1 MGPPA
6 LEITMKRIGLLCV
19 GLLAA
24 CQQQETTTTQAALEA
39 ASGGPVAFALPVKDS
54 ELGGFEAKDAA
65 YKRAH
70 ILPADVAT
78 TTNRLVA
85 ISAPTVCDTTQLV
98 RSVEDRSACPDVATN
113 PRIVAK
119 IAGLDRFVSQ
129 ERADARAR
137 GWSGALLA
145 RQMTPLT
152 VGEQVYVDF
161 KSGYTA
167 CADVAPGEPCSS
179 SAWDSVTR
187 QVRSYSWIGDQ
198 LSSEPDWVYLSSW
211 VPPTRHLVE
220 EWEPLFQPAIY
231 GDFIYIPEANGRV
244 AKVRRTDGVRVHLY
258 DNPDGLDGFPQF
270 DYRVSSPITAA
281 PNGDIFYSAISTD
294 PAAPTVIRD
303 SWYLKGKNDGAGSL
317 QLWPVRFNVSPP
329 AGGCQGTFRDSVP
342 VPALPWPPSPTATAP
357 TIPCGP
363 PMPALNSAPVVSS
376 SGDTVYLVTRFS
388 GAENHTYVHA
398 VSPNTMIPRWTRA
411 MHQMLRNG
419 CSNTLN
425 SLVGLS
431 PITALDTA
439 VFDDVNCRIGSQ
451 LERHRDTGTRGS
463 YVANHRAMNQGV
475 PTPDNGLAIGF
486 DTRQD
491 NRRGML
497 AVFRSTDGAI
507 RAGFNSGFNRMA
519 TVVSRPAAEWALTF
533 ADNNYPNSPYQMTQW
548 KINVGAILRNVQ
560 WTTRSTSKERC
571 VLDNGIKTCNLVDP
585 GDGNGPGQQNFWCW
599 VALNDSGASSC
610 DRQPRPWYGGAPFDF
625 ISRAP
630 VTTSGND
637 VISTSSD
644 GHLYKMDG
652 ITGAIENKIFV
663 DSSFGAADEPITID
677 RRGRILTIKE
687 GNLSVLSD

>member
-1 MGPPA
+1 
-6 LEITMKRIGLLCV
+6 
-19 GLLAA
+19 
-24 CQQQETTTTQAALEA
+24 
-39 ASGGPVAFALPVKDS
+39 
-54 ELGGFEAKDAA
+54 
-65 YKRAH
+65 
-70 ILPADVAT
+70 
-78 TTNRLVA
+78 
-85 ISAPTVCDTTQLV
+85 
-98 RSVEDRSACPDVATN
+98 VATN

-198 LSSEPDWVYLSSW
+198 LSSEPDWVYISSW
-211 VPPTRHLVE
+211 VPPTRHFVE

-294 PAAPTVIRD
+294 PATPSRIRN

-317 QLWPVRFNVSPP
+317 QLWPVSWMVAPP
-329 AGGCQGTFRDSVP
+329 AGGCQGTFRDAIP
-342 VPALPWPPSPTATAP
+342 VPALPWPPSPTAVAP
-357 TIPCGP
+357 SVPCGAP
-363 PMPALNSAPVVSS
+363 YPAINSAPVVSS
-376 SGDTVYLVTRFS
+376 TGDTIYLVTRFE
-388 GAENHTYVHA
+388 AENHTQVHA
-398 VSPNTMIPRWTRA
+398 VSPNTMIARWSKSL
-411 MHQMLRNG
+411 HQLMRNG

-425 SLVGLS
+425 SLVGVS
-431 PITALDTA
+431 PIIAQPGA
-439 VFDDVNCRIGSQ
+439 IFDDVNCRIGSP
-451 LERHRDTGTRGS
+451 LEKHRDTGTKGS
-463 YVANHRAMNQGV
+463 YVANNRALNQGV
-475 PTPDNGLAIGF
+475 PLLDNGFAVGF
-486 DTRQD
+486 DVRHD
-491 NRRGML
+491 NRRGQL
-497 AVFRSTDGAI
+497 AVFRATDGAV
-507 RAGFNSGFNRMA
+507 RAAFNVGFNRAPA
-519 TVVSRPAAEWALTF
+519 TVRRPSNEWALTF
-533 ADNNYPNSPYQMTQW
+533 ADNHYPSAPFAMAQW
-548 KINVGAILRNVQ
+548 KINVGAILRNLQ
-560 WTTRSTSKERC
+560 WQTRGTSKERC
-571 VLDNGIKTCNLVDP
+571 VLVGSIKTCEPVTP

-599 VALNDSGASSC
+599 LALDDLGASTC
-610 DRQPRPWYGGAPFDF
+610 DRQTRPWYGGAPFDF

-630 VTTSGND
+630 VTTPGND